1 MCLFCSIK
9 DKLIC
14 SLLDYKNMTNLDI
27 LRFLIGIVMLSYG
40 SWTDLKT
47 RRVPNWVWIYGGSFG
62 SLLLIYEVNSI
73 WEDYGAYLWALVFA
87 TIILFFNSFV
97 DEYVLDKNQAL
108 LWKFSQYFAIF
119 SSLYFLFSFDSSDVS
134 TNNYQLIDFIAIPF
148 LMILMYIWFYFGPTI
163 GGADVKAIMA
173 ISLITPF
180 YFSFTDDSLIAFE
193 SRGFPYPLVVF
204 MNSLLLYLLIPVGLA
219 IFNIAKGNIE
229 KPFFQ
234 IFFGIK
240 MDINEARES
249 FVWPMQQVV
258 GNRTVMV
265 AFVKHKLD
273 SDKEWLKLE
282 EKGIASPWVTFKIP
296 YIVPLTFSFVITA
309 LYGDIFSFYIV
320 QPLNSFFS

>member
-1 MCLFCSIK
+1 MCLFYSIK

-47 RRVPNWVWIYGGSFG
+47 RRVPNWVWIYGGSSG
-62 SLLLIYEVNSI
+62 SLLLVYEVNSI

-134 TNNYQLIDFIAIPF
+134 INNYQLIDFIAIPF

-163 GGADVKAIMA
+163 GGAAV
-173 ISLITPF
+173 SYT
-180 YFSFTDDSLIAFE
+180 
-193 SRGFPYPLVVF
+193 
-204 MNSLLLYLLIPVGLA
+204 
-219 IFNIAKGNIE
+219 
-229 KPFFQ
+229 
-234 IFFGIK
+234 
-240 MDINEARES
+240 
-249 FVWPMQQVV
+249 
-258 GNRTVMV
+258 
-265 AFVKHKLD
+265 H
-273 SDKEWLKLE
+273 
-282 EKGIASPWVTFKIP
+282 
-296 YIVPLTFSFVITA
+296 LTLPTS
-309 LYGDIFSFYIV
+309 
-320 QPLNSFFS
+320 